1 MKLKNISVA
10 THKHKGYYNIL
21 EESCKRNNIDLVVL
35 GLGQKWEGFTMRWKL
50 WYDYLNK
57 LDDNEII
64 MINDAYDVIIVEDS
78 KEIIKK
84 FKKFKKPVVFGTQY
98 DFVSTLVFKKCLDSV
113 LCCGNII
120 GYVKYIKIIIRLF
133 FKYEHIWKKFKNDD
147 QIILNEICSR
157 ENNLK
162 KIIAADINK
171 NIFFVASNR
180 NRYSNIKYFYDGT
193 ILDLKMKNGKLLNQ
207 SNNSISVLHL
217 PGNIN
222 GNLYLE
228 YLGYDVSNIN
238 LEIEKYKVKQV
249 TVFTIDV
256 FKKMFCNFYLNIGL
270 IILILYFII
279 KKKKIYI
286 KRNI

>member
-1 MKLKNISVA
+1 MKLKNITVA
-10 THKHKGYYNIL
+10 TNKNKGYYNIL

-50 WYDYLNK
+50 WYNYLNK
-57 LDDNEII
+57 LDDNEIV
-64 MINDAYDVIIVEDS
+64 MINDAYDVIIIENS
-78 KEIIKK
+78 NEIIKK
-84 FKKFKKPVVFGTQY
+84 FKEFKKPVVFGTQH
-98 DFVSTLVFKKCLDSV
+98 DNLSTLVFKKCLNSV
-113 LCCGNII
+113 LCCGNSI

-133 FKYEHIWKKFKNDD
+133 FKYEHLWKKYKNDD

-157 ENNLK
+157 EDKLK

-171 NIFFVASNR
+171 KIFFVASNG
-180 NRYSNIKYFYDGT
+180 NRYANVKYFYNGT
-193 ILDLKMKNGKLLNQ
+193 ILDLKMKDGKLLNQ

-238 LEIEKYKVKQV
+238 LEIENYKVKQFS
-249 TVFTIDV
+249 VFTIDV
-256 FKKMFCNFYLNIGL
+256 IKIVYNFYLNIGL
-270 IILILYFII
+270 LILILYIVI
-279 KKKKIYI
+279 KKGNLHK
-286 KRNI
+286 NI